1 MPPTRNG
8 VSNLKTMLSNQKEE
22 HNARLRQARE
32 SSTQKK
38 DVFEPPSNSES
49 EDESDSDSDSDSDD
63 GNHSSADDG
72 DVQPGGAV
80 GMLRRVV
87 RNE

>member
-1 MPPTRNG
+1 
-8 VSNLKTMLSNQKEE
+8 MLNNQKEE
-22 HNARLRQARE
+22 HDARLRQTRE
-32 SSTQKK
+32 ASTQK

>member
-32 SSTQKK
+32 SSIQKK

-49 EDESDSDSDSDSDD
+49 EDESDSDSDG

-72 DVQPGGAV
+72 DIQPGGAV